1 MKKGIAVLLAA
12 LMLAGVWLVGCGER
26 NPDEL
31 WAAAKEN
38 IVTTKSARLH
48 MTMDM
53 AFDLQG
59 ETTSMTMKM
68 EEACTQDPLSA
79 EVNMTMDMGGLGKMD
94 TTMYLVQEDGEYVNY
109 MKMSGGILGDED
121 VGWSRSTID
130 MTDLAQYNAMDSA
143 KLYLDVLNTFQ
154 PAGKEAIGSYNTI
167 RYDGKVTG
175 KDINKML
182 DTLGDNVSTLLSTS
196 SDTSTMADL
205 FDSLDGIPM
214 SVWIDQKTALP
225 VRYEMDLSGMVNQL
239 MDKMIDALVSLS
251 SETVDFQVSKARV
264 TVECSD
270 YNAVAPI
277 TVPQEALDSAQDEG
291 ADAA

>member
-12 LMLAGVWLVGCGER
+12 LMLASVWLVGCGER

-48 MTMDM
+48 MTTDM

-79 EVNMTMDMGGLGKMD
+79 EVTMTMDMGGLGKMD
-94 TTMYLVQEDGEYVNY
+94 TTMYLVQEGKEYVSY
-109 MKMSGGILGDED
+109 TKVSGGILGGED
-121 VGWSRSTID
+121 VGWSQSTID
-130 MTDLAQYNAMDSA
+130 VTDLKQYNA
-143 KLYLDVLNTFQ
+143 KLYLDVLNSFQ
-154 PAGKEAIGSYNTI
+154 SAGKEAIGSYNTI

-175 KDINKML
+175 QDISKML
-182 DTLGDNVSTLLSTS
+182 DTLGDNVSSMLSTA
-196 SDTSTMADL
+196 DTSTMADL
-205 FDSLDGIPM
+205 FSQLDGIPM

-239 MDKMIDALVSLS
+239 MRTMINALSSLS
-251 SETVDFQVSKARV
+251 SEAVDFQVSKARV

-277 TVPQEALDSAQDEG
+277 TVPQEVLDAATSKS

>member
-1 MKKGIAVLLAA
+1 MKKGIAVLLTA
-12 LMLAGVWLVGCGER
+12 LMLASVWLVGCGER

-68 EEACTQDPLSA
+68 DEACTQDPLSA

-94 TTMYLVQEDGEYVNY
+94 TTMYLVQEGKEYVSY
-109 MKMSGGILGDED
+109 TKVSGGILGDED
-121 VGWSRSTID
+121 VGWNQSTID
-130 MTDLAQYNAMDSA
+130 VTDLKQYNAMDNA
-143 KLYLDVLNTFQ
+143 KLYLDVLNSFQ
-154 PAGKEAIGSYNTI
+154 SAGKEAIGSYNTI

-175 KDINKML
+175 QDISKML
-182 DTLGDNVSTLLSTS
+182 DTLGDNVSSMLSTA
-196 SDTSTMADL
+196 DTSTMADL
-205 FDSLDGIPM
+205 FSQLDGIPM

-239 MDKMIDALVSLS
+239 MRTMINALSSLS
-251 SETVDFQVSKARV
+251 SEAVDFQVSKARV

-277 TVPQEALDSAQDEG
+277 TVPQEVLDAATSKS

>member
-1 MKKGIAVLLAA
+1 
-12 LMLAGVWLVGCGER
+12 MLASVWLVGCGER

-94 TTMYLVQEDGEYVNY
+94 TTMYLVQEGKEYVSY
-109 MKMSGGILGDED
+109 TKVSGGILGDED
-121 VGWSRSTID
+121 VGWSQSTID
-130 MTDLAQYNAMDSA
+130 VTDLKQYNAMDNA
-143 KLYLDVLNTFQ
+143 KLYLDVLNSFQ
-154 PAGKEAIGSYNTI
+154 SAGKEAIGSYNTI

-175 KDINKML
+175 QDISKML
-182 DTLGDNVSTLLSTS
+182 DTLGDNVSSMLSTA
-196 SDTSTMADL
+196 DASTMADL
-205 FDSLDGIPM
+205 FSQLDGIPM

-239 MDKMIDALVSLS
+239 MRTMINALSSLS
-251 SETVDFQVSKARV
+251 SEAVDFQVSKARV

-277 TVPQEALDSAQDEG
+277 TVPQEVLDAATSKS

>member
-12 LMLAGVWLVGCGER
+12 LMLASVWLVGCGER

-38 IVTTKSARLH
+38 IVTTKSARRH
-48 MTMDM
+48 RTTDM

-79 EVNMTMDMGGLGKMD
+79 EVTMTMDMGSLGKMD
-94 TTMYLVQEDGEYVNY
+94 TTMYLVQEGKEYVSY
-109 MKMSGGILGDED
+109 TKVSGGILGDED
-121 VGWSRSTID
+121 VGWSQSTID
-130 MTDLAQYNAMDSA
+130 VTDLKQYNAMDNA
-143 KLYLDVLNTFQ
+143 KLYLDVLNSFQ
-154 PAGKEAIGSYNTI
+154 SAGKEAIGSYNTI

-175 KDINKML
+175 QDISKML
-182 DTLGDNVSTLLSTS
+182 DTLGDNVSSMLSTS
-196 SDTSTMADL
+196 DASTMADL
-205 FDSLDGIPM
+205 FSQLDGIPM

-239 MDKMIDALVSLS
+239 MRTMINALSSLS
-251 SETVDFQVSKARV
+251 SEAVDFQVSKARV

-277 TVPQEALDSAQDEG
+277 TVPQEVLDAATSKS

>member
-12 LMLAGVWLVGCGER
+12 LMLASVWLVGCGER
-26 NPDEL
+26 SPEEL
-31 WAAAKEN
+31 WATAKEN
-38 IVTTKSARLH
+38 IVTAKSARLH

-68 EEACTQDPLSA
+68 DEACTQDPLSA

-94 TTMYLVQEDGEYVNY
+94 TTMYLVQEGKEYVSY
-109 MKMSGGILGDED
+109 TKVSGGILGDED
-121 VGWSRSTID
+121 VGWSQSTID
-130 MTDLAQYNAMDSA
+130 VTDLKQYNAMDNA
-143 KLYLDVLNTFQ
+143 KLYLDVLNSFQ
-154 PAGKEAIGSYNTI
+154 SAGKEAIGSYNTI

-175 KDINKML
+175 QDISKML
-182 DTLGDNVSTLLSTS
+182 DTLGDNVSSMLSTA
-196 SDTSTMADL
+196 DASTMADL
-205 FDSLDGIPM
+205 FSQLDGIPM

-225 VRYEMDLSGMVNQL
+225 VRYEMDLSSMVNEL
-239 MDKMIDALVSLS
+239 MSTMIDALGSLS
-251 SETVDFQVSKARV
+251 SEAVDFQVRKARV

-277 TVPQEALDSAQDEG
+277 TVPQEVLDAATSKS

>member
-12 LMLAGVWLVGCGER
+12 LMLASVWLVGCGER
-26 NPDEL
+26 SPEEL
-31 WAAAKEN
+31 WATAKEN
-38 IVTTKSARLH
+38 IVTAKSARLH

-68 EEACTQDPLSA
+68 DEACTQDPLSA

-94 TTMYLVQEDGEYVNY
+94 TTMYLVQEGKEYVSY
-109 MKMSGGILGDED
+109 TKVSGGILGDED
-121 VGWSRSTID
+121 VGWSQSTID
-130 MTDLAQYNAMDSA
+130 VTDLKQYNAMDNA
-143 KLYLDVLNTFQ
+143 KLYLDVLNSFQ
-154 PAGKEAIGSYNTI
+154 SAGKEAIGSYNTI

-175 KDINKML
+175 QDISKML
-182 DTLGDNVSTLLSTS
+182 DTLGDNVSSMLSP
-196 SDTSTMADL
+196 SDASTMADL
-205 FDSLDGIPM
+205 FSQLDGIPM

-239 MDKMIDALVSLS
+239 MSTMINALSSLS
-251 SETVDFQVSKARV
+251 SEAVDFQVSKARV

-277 TVPQEALDSAQDEG
+277 TVPQEVLDAATSKS

>member
-12 LMLAGVWLVGCGER
+12 LMLASVWLVGCGER
-26 NPDEL
+26 SPEEL
-31 WAAAKEN
+31 WATAKEN
-38 IVTTKSARLH
+38 IVTAKSVRLH

-68 EEACTQDPLSA
+68 DEACTQDPLSA

-94 TTMYLVQEDGEYVNY
+94 TTMYLVQEGKEYVSY
-109 MKMSGGILGDED
+109 TKVSGGILDDED
-121 VGWSRSTID
+121 VGWSQSTID
-130 MTDLAQYNAMDSA
+130 VTDLKQYNAMDNA
-143 KLYLDVLNTFQ
+143 KLYLDVLNSFQ
-154 PAGKEAIGSYNTI
+154 SAGKEAIGSYNTI

-175 KDINKML
+175 QDISKML
-182 DTLGDNVSTLLSTS
+182 DTLGDNVSSMLSTS
-196 SDTSTMADL
+196 DASTMADL
-205 FDSLDGIPM
+205 FSQLDGIPM

-239 MDKMIDALVSLS
+239 MRTMINALSSLS
-251 SETVDFQVSKARV
+251 SEAVDFQVSKARV

-277 TVPQEALDSAQDEG
+277 TVPQEVLDAATSKS

>member
-12 LMLAGVWLVGCGER
+12 LMLASVWLVGCGER
-26 NPDEL
+26 SPEEL
-31 WAAAKEN
+31 WATAKEN
-38 IVTTKSARLH
+38 IVTAKSARLH

-68 EEACTQDPLSA
+68 DEACTQDPLSA

-94 TTMYLVQEDGEYVNY
+94 TTMYLVQEGKEYVSY
-109 MKMSGGILGDED
+109 TKVSGGILGDED
-121 VGWSRSTID
+121 VGWSQSTID
-130 MTDLAQYNAMDSA
+130 VTDLKQYNAMDNA
-143 KLYLDVLNTFQ
+143 KLYLDVLNSFQ
-154 PAGKEAIGSYNTI
+154 SAGKEAIGSYNTI

-175 KDINKML
+175 QDISKML
-182 DTLGDNVSTLLSTS
+182 DTLGDNVSSMLSTA
-196 SDTSTMADL
+196 DASTMADL
-205 FDSLDGIPM
+205 FSQLDGIPM

-239 MDKMIDALVSLS
+239 MRTMINALGSLS
-251 SETVDFQVSKARV
+251 SEAVDFQVNKARV

-277 TVPQEALDSAQDEG
+277 TVPQEVLDAATSES

>member
-12 LMLAGVWLVGCGER
+12 LMLASVWLVGCGER

-94 TTMYLVQEDGEYVNY
+94 TTMYLVQEGKEYVSY
-109 MKMSGGILGDED
+109 TKVSGGILDDQD
-121 VGWSRSTID
+121 VGWSQSTID
-130 MTDLAQYNAMDSA
+130 VTDLKQYNAMDNA
-143 KLYLDVLNTFQ
+143 KLYLDVLNSFQ
-154 PAGKEAIGSYNTI
+154 SAGKEAIGSYNTI

-175 KDINKML
+175 QDISKML
-182 DTLGDNVSTLLSTS
+182 DTLGDNVSSMLSTA
-196 SDTSTMADL
+196 DTSTMADL
-205 FDSLDGIPM
+205 LDGIPM

-239 MDKMIDALVSLS
+239 MRTMINALSSLS
-251 SETVDFQVSKARV
+251 SEAVDFQVSKARV

-277 TVPQEALDSAQDEG
+277 TVPQEVLDAATSKS

>member
-12 LMLAGVWLVGCGER
+12 LMLASVWLVGCGER

-48 MTMDM
+48 MTKDM

-79 EVNMTMDMGGLGKMD
+79 EVTMTMDMGSLGKMD
-94 TTMYLVQEDGEYVNY
+94 TTMYLVQEGKEYVSY
-109 MKMSGGILGDED
+109 TKVSGGILGDED
-121 VGWSRSTID
+121 VGWSQSTID
-130 MTDLAQYNAMDSA
+130 VTDLKQYNAMDNA
-143 KLYLDVLNTFQ
+143 KLYLDVLNSFQ
-154 PAGKEAIGSYNTI
+154 SAGKEAIGSYNTI

-175 KDINKML
+175 QDISKML
-182 DTLGDNVSTLLSTS
+182 DTLGDNVSSMLSTA
-196 SDTSTMADL
+196 DASTMADL
-205 FDSLDGIPM
+205 FSQLDGIPM

-239 MDKMIDALVSLS
+239 MRTMINALSSLS
-251 SETVDFQVSKARV
+251 SEAVDFQVSKARV

-277 TVPQEALDSAQDEG
+277 TVPQEVLDAATSKS

>member
-12 LMLAGVWLVGCGER
+12 LMLASVWLVGCGER

-68 EEACTQDPLSA
+68 DEACTQDPLSA

-94 TTMYLVQEDGEYVNY
+94 TTMYLVQEGKEYVSY
-109 MKMSGGILGDED
+109 TKVSGGILGGED
-121 VGWSRSTID
+121 VGWSQSTID
-130 MTDLAQYNAMDSA
+130 VTDLKQYNAMDNA
-143 KLYLDVLNTFQ
+143 KLYLDVLNSFQ
-154 PAGKEAIGSYNTI
+154 SAGKEAIGSYNTI

-175 KDINKML
+175 QDISKML
-182 DTLGDNVSTLLSTS
+182 DTLGDNVSSMLSTA
-196 SDTSTMADL
+196 DASTMADL
-205 FDSLDGIPM
+205 FSQLDGIPM

-239 MDKMIDALVSLS
+239 MRTMINALSSLS
-251 SETVDFQVSKARV
+251 SEAVDFQVSKARV

-277 TVPQEALDSAQDEG
+277 TVPQEVLDAATSKS

>member
-12 LMLAGVWLVGCGER
+12 LMLASVWLVGCGER
-26 NPDEL
+26 SPEEL
-31 WAAAKEN
+31 WATAKEN

-94 TTMYLVQEDGEYVNY
+94 TTMYLVQEGKEYVSY
-109 MKMSGGILGDED
+109 TKVSGGILGDED
-121 VGWSRSTID
+121 VGWSQSTID
-130 MTDLAQYNAMDSA
+130 VTDLKQYNAMDNA
-143 KLYLDVLNTFQ
+143 KLYLDVLNSFQ
-154 PAGKEAIGSYNTI
+154 SAGKEAIGSYNTI

-175 KDINKML
+175 QDISKML
-182 DTLGDNVSTLLSTS
+182 DTLGDNVSSMLSTA
-196 SDTSTMADL
+196 DTSTMADL
-205 FDSLDGIPM
+205 FSQLDGIPM

-239 MDKMIDALVSLS
+239 MRTMINALSSLS
-251 SETVDFQVSKARV
+251 SEAVDFQVSKARV

-277 TVPQEALDSAQDEG
+277 TVPQEVLDAATSKS

>member
-12 LMLAGVWLVGCGER
+12 LMLASVWLVGCGER
-26 NPDEL
+26 SPEEL
-31 WAAAKEN
+31 WATAKEN
-38 IVTTKSARLH
+38 IVTAKSARLH

-68 EEACTQDPLSA
+68 DEACTQDPLSA

-94 TTMYLVQEDGEYVNY
+94 TTMYLVQEGKEYVSY
-109 MKMSGGILGDED
+109 TKVSGGILDDED
-121 VGWSRSTID
+121 VGWSQSTID
-130 MTDLAQYNAMDSA
+130 VTDLKQYNAMDNA
-143 KLYLDVLNTFQ
+143 KLYLDVLNSFQ
-154 PAGKEAIGSYNTI
+154 SAGKEAIGSYNTI

-175 KDINKML
+175 QDISKML
-182 DTLGDNVSTLLSTS
+182 DTLGDNVSSMLSTA
-196 SDTSTMADL
+196 DASTMADL
-205 FDSLDGIPM
+205 FSQLDGIPM

-239 MDKMIDALVSLS
+239 MRTMINALSSLS
-251 SETVDFQVSKARV
+251 SEAVDFQVSKARV

-277 TVPQEALDSAQDEG
+277 TVPQEVLDAATSKS

>member
-12 LMLAGVWLVGCGER
+12 LMLASVWLVGCGER
-26 NPDEL
+26 SPEEL

-68 EEACTQDPLSA
+68 DEACTQDPLSA

-94 TTMYLVQEDGEYVNY
+94 TTMYLVQEGKEYVSY
-109 MKMSGGILGDED
+109 TKVSGGILGDED
-121 VGWSRSTID
+121 VGWSQSTID
-130 MTDLAQYNAMDSA
+130 VTDLKQYNAMDNA
-143 KLYLDVLNTFQ
+143 KLYLDVLNSFQ
-154 PAGKEAIGSYNTI
+154 SAGKEAIGSYNTI

-175 KDINKML
+175 QDISKML
-182 DTLGDNVSTLLSTS
+182 DTLGDNVSSMLSTS
-196 SDTSTMADL
+196 DASTMADL
-205 FDSLDGIPM
+205 FSQLDGIPM

-239 MDKMIDALVSLS
+239 MRTMINALSSLS
-251 SETVDFQVSKARV
+251 SEAVDFQVSKARV

-277 TVPQEALDSAQDEG
+277 TVPQEVLDAATSKS

>member
-12 LMLAGVWLVGCGER
+12 LMLASVWLVGCGER
-26 NPDEL
+26 SPEEL
-31 WAAAKEN
+31 WATAKEN
-38 IVTTKSARLH
+38 IVTAKSARLH

-68 EEACTQDPLSA
+68 DEACTQDPLSA

-94 TTMYLVQEDGEYVNY
+94 TTMYLVQEGKEYVSY
-109 MKMSGGILGDED
+109 TKVSGGILGGED
-121 VGWSRSTID
+121 VGWSQSTID
-130 MTDLAQYNAMDSA
+130 VTDLKQYNAMDNA
-143 KLYLDVLNTFQ
+143 KLYLDVLNSFQ
-154 PAGKEAIGSYNTI
+154 SAGKEAIGSYNTI

-175 KDINKML
+175 QDISKML
-182 DTLGDNVSTLLSTS
+182 DTLGDNVSSMLSTA
-196 SDTSTMADL
+196 DASTMADL
-205 FDSLDGIPM
+205 FSQLDGIPM

-239 MDKMIDALVSLS
+239 MRTMINALSSLS
-251 SETVDFQVSKARV
+251 SEAVDFQVSKARV

-277 TVPQEALDSAQDEG
+277 TVPQEVLDAATSKS

>member
-12 LMLAGVWLVGCGER
+12 LMLASVWLVGCGER
-26 NPDEL
+26 SPEEL
-31 WAAAKEN
+31 WATAKEN

-68 EEACTQDPLSA
+68 DEACTQDPLSA
-79 EVNMTMDMGGLGKMD
+79 EVNMTMDMGSLGKMD
-94 TTMYLVQEDGEYVNY
+94 TTMYLVQEGKEYVSY
-109 MKMSGGILGDED
+109 TKVSGGILDDED
-121 VGWSRSTID
+121 VGWSQSTID
-130 MTDLAQYNAMDSA
+130 VTDLKQYNAMDNA
-143 KLYLDVLNTFQ
+143 KLYLDVLNSFQ
-154 PAGKEAIGSYNTI
+154 SAGKEAIGSYNTI

-175 KDINKML
+175 QDISKML
-182 DTLGDNVSTLLSTS
+182 DTLGDNVSSMLSTA
-196 SDTSTMADL
+196 DASTMADL
-205 FDSLDGIPM
+205 FSQLDGIPM

-239 MDKMIDALVSLS
+239 MRTMINALGSLS
-251 SETVDFQVSKARV
+251 SEAVDFQVSKARV

-277 TVPQEALDSAQDEG
+277 TVPQEVLDAATSKS

>member
-12 LMLAGVWLVGCGER
+12 LMLASVWLVGCGER

-79 EVNMTMDMGGLGKMD
+79 EVTMTMDMGSLGKMD
-94 TTMYLVQEDGEYVNY
+94 TTMYLVQEDKEYVSY
-109 MKMSGGILGDED
+109 TKVSGGILGDED
-121 VGWSRSTID
+121 VGWSQSTID
-130 MTDLAQYNAMDSA
+130 VTDLKQYNAMDNA
-143 KLYLDVLNTFQ
+143 KLYLDVLNSFQ
-154 PAGKEAIGSYNTI
+154 SAGKEAIGSYNTI

-175 KDINKML
+175 QDISKML
-182 DTLGDNVSTLLSTS
+182 DTLGDNVSSMLSTA
-196 SDTSTMADL
+196 DASTMADL
-205 FDSLDGIPM
+205 FSQLDGIPM

-239 MDKMIDALVSLS
+239 MRTMINALSSLS
-251 SETVDFQVSKARV
+251 SEAVDFQVSKARV

-277 TVPQEALDSAQDEG
+277 TVPQEVLDAATSKS

>member
-12 LMLAGVWLVGCGER
+12 LMLASVWLVGCGER
-26 NPDEL
+26 SPEEL
-31 WAAAKEN
+31 WATAKEN
-38 IVTTKSARLH
+38 IVTAKSVRLH

-68 EEACTQDPLSA
+68 DEACTQDPLSA

-94 TTMYLVQEDGEYVNY
+94 TTMYLVQEGKEYVSY
-109 MKMSGGILGDED
+109 TKVSGGILDDQD
-121 VGWSRSTID
+121 VGWSQSTID
-130 MTDLAQYNAMDSA
+130 VTDLKQYNAMDNA
-143 KLYLDVLNTFQ
+143 KLYLDVLNSFQ
-154 PAGKEAIGSYNTI
+154 SAGKEAIGSYNTI

-175 KDINKML
+175 QDISKML
-182 DTLGDNVSTLLSTS
+182 DTLGDNVSSMLSTA
-196 SDTSTMADL
+196 DASTMADL
-205 FDSLDGIPM
+205 FSQLDGIPM

-239 MDKMIDALVSLS
+239 MRTMINALSSLS
-251 SETVDFQVSKARV
+251 SEAVDFQVSKARV

-277 TVPQEALDSAQDEG
+277 TVPQEVVDAATSKS

>member
-12 LMLAGVWLVGCGER
+12 LMLASVWLVGCGER
-26 NPDEL
+26 NPEEL
-31 WAAAKEN
+31 WATAKEN
-38 IVTTKSARLH
+38 IVTAKSVRLH

-68 EEACTQDPLSA
+68 DEACTQDPLSA

-94 TTMYLVQEDGEYVNY
+94 TTMYLVQEGKEYVSY
-109 MKMSGGILGDED
+109 TKVSGGILGDED
-121 VGWSRSTID
+121 VGWSQSTID
-130 MTDLAQYNAMDSA
+130 VTDLKQYNAMDNA
-143 KLYLDVLNTFQ
+143 KLYLDVLNSFQ
-154 PAGKEAIGSYNTI
+154 SAGKEAIGSYNTI

-175 KDINKML
+175 QDISKML
-182 DTLGDNVSTLLSTS
+182 DTLGDNVSSMLSTA
-196 SDTSTMADL
+196 DTSTMADL
-205 FDSLDGIPM
+205 FSQLDGIPM

-239 MDKMIDALVSLS
+239 MRTMINALSSLS
-251 SETVDFQVSKARV
+251 SEAVDFQVSKASV

-277 TVPQEALDSAQDEG
+277 TVPQEVLDAATSKS

>member
-12 LMLAGVWLVGCGER
+12 LMLASVWLVGCGER
-26 NPDEL
+26 SPEEL
-31 WAAAKEN
+31 WATAKEN
-38 IVTTKSARLH
+38 IVTAKSVRLH

-68 EEACTQDPLSA
+68 DEACTQDPLSA

-94 TTMYLVQEDGEYVNY
+94 TTMYLVQEDKEYVSY
-109 MKMSGGILGDED
+109 TKVSGGILGDED
-121 VGWSRSTID
+121 VGWSQSTID
-130 MTDLAQYNAMDSA
+130 VTDLKQYNAMDNA
-143 KLYLDVLNTFQ
+143 KLYLDVLNSFQ
-154 PAGKEAIGSYNTI
+154 SAGKEAIGSYNTI

-175 KDINKML
+175 QDISKML
-182 DTLGDNVSTLLSTS
+182 DTLGDNVSSMLSTS
-196 SDTSTMADL
+196 DASTMADL
-205 FDSLDGIPM
+205 FSQLDGIPM

-225 VRYEMDLSGMVNQL
+225 VRYEMDLSSMVNEL
-239 MDKMIDALVSLS
+239 MSTMINALGSLS
-251 SETVDFQVSKARV
+251 SEAVDFQVSKARV

-277 TVPQEALDSAQDEG
+277 TVPQEVLDAATSKS

>member
-12 LMLAGVWLVGCGER
+12 LMLASVWLVGCGER
-26 NPDEL
+26 SPEEL
-31 WAAAKEN
+31 WATAKEN

-68 EEACTQDPLSA
+68 DEACTQDPLSA

-94 TTMYLVQEDGEYVNY
+94 TTMYLVQEGKEYVSY
-109 MKMSGGILGDED
+109 TKVSGGILGDED
-121 VGWSRSTID
+121 VGWSQSTID
-130 MTDLAQYNAMDSA
+130 VTDLKQYNAMDNA
-143 KLYLDVLNTFQ
+143 KLYLDVLNSFQ
-154 PAGKEAIGSYNTI
+154 SAGKEAIGSYNTI

-175 KDINKML
+175 QDISKML
-182 DTLGDNVSTLLSTS
+182 DTLGDNVSSMLSTS
-196 SDTSTMADL
+196 DASTMADL
-205 FDSLDGIPM
+205 FSQLDGIPM

-239 MDKMIDALVSLS
+239 MRTMINALSSLS
-251 SETVDFQVSKARV
+251 SEAVDFQVSKARV

-277 TVPQEALDSAQDEG
+277 TVPQEVLDAATSKS

>member
-12 LMLAGVWLVGCGER
+12 LMLASVWLVGCGER

-79 EVNMTMDMGGLGKMD
+79 EVNMTMDMGRLGKMD
-94 TTMYLVQEDGEYVNY
+94 TTMYLVQEGKEYVSY
-109 MKMSGGILGDED
+109 TKVSGGILGDED
-121 VGWSRSTID
+121 VGWSQSTID
-130 MTDLAQYNAMDSA
+130 VTDLKQYNAMDNA
-143 KLYLDVLNTFQ
+143 KLYLDVLNSFQ
-154 PAGKEAIGSYNTI
+154 SAGKEAIGSYNTI

-175 KDINKML
+175 QDISKML
-182 DTLGDNVSTLLSTS
+182 DTLGDNVSSMLSTA
-196 SDTSTMADL
+196 DASTMADL
-205 FDSLDGIPM
+205 FSQLDGIPM

-239 MDKMIDALVSLS
+239 MRTMINALGSLS
-251 SETVDFQVSKARV
+251 SEAVDFQVSKARV

-277 TVPQEALDSAQDEG
+277 TVPQEVLDAATSKS

>member
-12 LMLAGVWLVGCGER
+12 LMLASVWLVGCGER
-26 NPDEL
+26 SPEEL
-31 WAAAKEN
+31 WATAKEN
-38 IVTTKSARLH
+38 IVTAKSARLH

-79 EVNMTMDMGGLGKMD
+79 EVNMTMDMGSLGKMD
-94 TTMYLVQEDGEYVNY
+94 TTMYLVQEGKEYVSY
-109 MKMSGGILGDED
+109 TKVSGGILGDED
-121 VGWSRSTID
+121 VGWSQSTID
-130 MTDLAQYNAMDSA
+130 VTDLKQYNAMDNA
-143 KLYLDVLNTFQ
+143 KLYLDVLNSFQ
-154 PAGKEAIGSYNTI
+154 SAGKEAIGSYNTI

-175 KDINKML
+175 QDISKML
-182 DTLGDNVSTLLSTS
+182 DTLGDNVSSMLSTA
-196 SDTSTMADL
+196 DASTMADL
-205 FDSLDGIPM
+205 FSQLDGIPM

-239 MDKMIDALVSLS
+239 MRTMINALSSLS
-251 SETVDFQVSKARV
+251 SEAVDFQVSKARV

-277 TVPQEALDSAQDEG
+277 TVPQEVLDAATSKS

>member
-12 LMLAGVWLVGCGER
+12 LMLASVWLVGCGER
-26 NPDEL
+26 SPEEL
-31 WAAAKEN
+31 WATAKEN
-38 IVTTKSARLH
+38 IVTAKSARLH

-68 EEACTQDPLSA
+68 DEACTQDPLSA

-94 TTMYLVQEDGEYVNY
+94 TTMYLVQEGKEYVSY
-109 MKMSGGILGDED
+109 TKVSGGILGGED
-121 VGWSRSTID
+121 VGWSQSTID
-130 MTDLAQYNAMDSA
+130 VTDLKQYNAMDNA
-143 KLYLDVLNTFQ
+143 KLYLDVLNSFQ
-154 PAGKEAIGSYNTI
+154 SAGKEAIGSYNTI

-175 KDINKML
+175 QDISKML
-182 DTLGDNVSTLLSTS
+182 DTLGDNVSSMLSTS
-196 SDTSTMADL
+196 DASTMADL
-205 FDSLDGIPM
+205 FSQLDGIPM

-239 MDKMIDALVSLS
+239 MRTMINALSSLS
-251 SETVDFQVSKARV
+251 SEAVDFQVSKARV

-277 TVPQEALDSAQDEG
+277 TVPQEVLDAATSKS

>member
-12 LMLAGVWLVGCGER
+12 LMLASVWLVGCGER
-26 NPDEL
+26 SPEEL
-31 WAAAKEN
+31 WATAKEN
-38 IVTTKSARLH
+38 IVTAKSARLH

-68 EEACTQDPLSA
+68 DEACTQDPLSA
-79 EVNMTMDMGGLGKMD
+79 EVNMTMDMGSLGKMD
-94 TTMYLVQEDGEYVNY
+94 TTMYLVQEGKEYVSY
-109 MKMSGGILGDED
+109 TKVSGGILGDED
-121 VGWSRSTID
+121 VGWSQSTID
-130 MTDLAQYNAMDSA
+130 VTDLKQYNAMDNA
-143 KLYLDVLNTFQ
+143 KLYLDVLNSFQ
-154 PAGKEAIGSYNTI
+154 SAGKEAIGSYNTI

-175 KDINKML
+175 QDISKML
-182 DTLGDNVSTLLSTS
+182 DTLGDNVSSMLSTA
-196 SDTSTMADL
+196 DASTMADL
-205 FDSLDGIPM
+205 FSQLDGIPM

-225 VRYEMDLSGMVNQL
+225 VRYEMDLSDMVNQL
-239 MDKMIDALVSLS
+239 MSTMINALGSLS
-251 SETVDFQVSKARV
+251 SEAVDFQVSKARV

-277 TVPQEALDSAQDEG
+277 TVPQEVLDAATSKS

>member
-12 LMLAGVWLVGCGER
+12 LMLASVWLVGCGER

-94 TTMYLVQEDGEYVNY
+94 TTMYLVQEGKEYVSY
-109 MKMSGGILGDED
+109 TKVSGGILDDQD
-121 VGWSRSTID
+121 VGWSQSTID
-130 MTDLAQYNAMDSA
+130 VTDLKQYNAMDNA
-143 KLYLDVLNTFQ
+143 KLYLDVLNSFQ
-154 PAGKEAIGSYNTI
+154 SAGKEAIGSYNTI

-175 KDINKML
+175 QDISKML
-182 DTLGDNVSTLLSTS
+182 DTLGDNVSSMLSTA
-196 SDTSTMADL
+196 DTSTMADL
-205 FDSLDGIPM
+205 FSQLDGIPM

-239 MDKMIDALVSLS
+239 MRTMINALSSLS
-251 SETVDFQVSKARV
+251 SEAVDFQVSKARV

-277 TVPQEALDSAQDEG
+277 TVPQEVLDAATSKS

>member
-12 LMLAGVWLVGCGER
+12 LMLASVWLVGCGER
-26 NPDEL
+26 SPEEL

-38 IVTTKSARLH
+38 IVTAKSARLH

-68 EEACTQDPLSA
+68 DEACTQDPLSA

-94 TTMYLVQEDGEYVNY
+94 TTMYLVQEGKEYVSY
-109 MKMSGGILGDED
+109 TKVSGGILGDED
-121 VGWSRSTID
+121 VGWSQSTID
-130 MTDLAQYNAMDSA
+130 VTDLKQYNAMDNA
-143 KLYLDVLNTFQ
+143 KLYLDVLNSFQ
-154 PAGKEAIGSYNTI
+154 SAGKEAIGSYNTI

-175 KDINKML
+175 QDISKML
-182 DTLGDNVSTLLSTS
+182 DTLGDNVSSMLSTS
-196 SDTSTMADL
+196 DASTMADL
-205 FDSLDGIPM
+205 FSQLDGIPM

-239 MDKMIDALVSLS
+239 MRTMINALSSLS
-251 SETVDFQVSKARV
+251 SEAVDFQVSKARV

-277 TVPQEALDSAQDEG
+277 TVPQEVLDAATSKS

>member
-12 LMLAGVWLVGCGER
+12 LMLASVWLVGCGER
-26 NPDEL
+26 SPEEL
-31 WAAAKEN
+31 WATAKEN
-38 IVTTKSARLH
+38 IVTAKSARLH

-68 EEACTQDPLSA
+68 DEACTQDPLSA

-94 TTMYLVQEDGEYVNY
+94 TTMYLVQEGKEYVSY
-109 MKMSGGILGDED
+109 TKVSGGILGDED
-121 VGWSRSTID
+121 VGWSQSTID
-130 MTDLAQYNAMDSA
+130 VTDLKQYNAMDNA
-143 KLYLDVLNTFQ
+143 KLYLDVLNSFQ
-154 PAGKEAIGSYNTI
+154 SAGKEAIGSYNTI

-175 KDINKML
+175 QDISKML
-182 DTLGDNVSTLLSTS
+182 DTLGDNVSSMLSTA
-196 SDTSTMADL
+196 DASTMADL
-205 FDSLDGIPM
+205 FSQLDGIPM

-239 MDKMIDALVSLS
+239 MRTMINALGSLS
-251 SETVDFQVSKARV
+251 SEAVDFQVRKARV

-277 TVPQEALDSAQDEG
+277 TVPQEVLDAATSKS

>member
-12 LMLAGVWLVGCGER
+12 LMLASVWLVGCGER
-26 NPDEL
+26 SPEEL
-31 WAAAKEN
+31 WATAKEN
-38 IVTTKSARLH
+38 IVTAKSVRLH

-68 EEACTQDPLSA
+68 DEACTQDPLSA

-94 TTMYLVQEDGEYVNY
+94 TTMYLVQEGKEYVSY
-109 MKMSGGILGDED
+109 TKVSGGILGDED
-121 VGWSRSTID
+121 VGWSQSTID
-130 MTDLAQYNAMDSA
+130 VTDLKQYNAMDNA
-143 KLYLDVLNTFQ
+143 KLYLDVLNSFQ
-154 PAGKEAIGSYNTI
+154 SAGKEAIGSYNTI

-175 KDINKML
+175 QDISKML
-182 DTLGDNVSTLLSTS
+182 DTLGDNVSSMLSTA
-196 SDTSTMADL
+196 DTSTMADL
-205 FDSLDGIPM
+205 FSQLDGIPM

-239 MDKMIDALVSLS
+239 MRTMINALSSLS
-251 SETVDFQVSKARV
+251 SEAVDFQVSKARV

-277 TVPQEALDSAQDEG
+277 TVPQEVLDAATSKS

>member
-12 LMLAGVWLVGCGER
+12 LMLASVWLVGCGER

-79 EVNMTMDMGGLGKMD
+79 EVTTTMDMGSLGKMD
-94 TTMYLVQEDGEYVNY
+94 TTMYLVQEGKEYVSY
-109 MKMSGGILGDED
+109 TKVSGGILGGED
-121 VGWSRSTID
+121 VGWSQSTID
-130 MTDLAQYNAMDSA
+130 VTDLKQYNAMDNA
-143 KLYLDVLNTFQ
+143 KLYLDVLNSFQ
-154 PAGKEAIGSYNTI
+154 SAGKEAIGSYNTI

-175 KDINKML
+175 QDISKML
-182 DTLGDNVSTLLSTS
+182 DTLGDNVSSMLSTS
-196 SDTSTMADL
+196 DASTMADL
-205 FDSLDGIPM
+205 FSQLDGIPM

-239 MDKMIDALVSLS
+239 MRTMINALSSLS
-251 SETVDFQVSKARV
+251 SEAVDFQVSKARV

-277 TVPQEALDSAQDEG
+277 TVPQEVLDAATSKS

>member
-12 LMLAGVWLVGCGER
+12 LMLASVWLVGCGER

-79 EVNMTMDMGGLGKMD
+79 EVNMTMDMGRLGKMD
-94 TTMYLVQEDGEYVNY
+94 TTMYLVQEGKEYVSY
-109 MKMSGGILGDED
+109 TKVSGGILGDED
-121 VGWSRSTID
+121 VGWSQSTID
-130 MTDLAQYNAMDSA
+130 VTDLKQYNAMDNA
-143 KLYLDVLNTFQ
+143 KLYLDVLNSFQ
-154 PAGKEAIGSYNTI
+154 SAGKEAIGSYNTI

-175 KDINKML
+175 QDISKML
-182 DTLGDNVSTLLSTS
+182 DTLGDNVSSMLSTS
-196 SDTSTMADL
+196 DASTMADL
-205 FDSLDGIPM
+205 FSQLDGIPM

-239 MDKMIDALVSLS
+239 MRTMINALSSLS
-251 SETVDFQVSKARV
+251 SEAVDFQVSKARV

-277 TVPQEALDSAQDEG
+277 TVPQEVLDAATSKS

>member
-12 LMLAGVWLVGCGER
+12 LMLASVWLVGCGER
-26 NPDEL
+26 SPEEL
-31 WAAAKEN
+31 WATAKEN
-38 IVTTKSARLH
+38 IVTAKSARLH

-68 EEACTQDPLSA
+68 DEACTQDPLSA

-94 TTMYLVQEDGEYVNY
+94 TTMYLVQEGKEYVSY
-109 MKMSGGILGDED
+109 TKVSGGILGDED
-121 VGWSRSTID
+121 VGWSQSTID
-130 MTDLAQYNAMDSA
+130 VTDLKQYNAMDNA
-143 KLYLDVLNTFQ
+143 KLYLDVLNSFQ
-154 PAGKEAIGSYNTI
+154 SAGKEAIGSYNTI

-175 KDINKML
+175 QDISKML
-182 DTLGDNVSTLLSTS
+182 DTLGDNVSSMLSTA
-196 SDTSTMADL
+196 DASTMADL
-205 FDSLDGIPM
+205 FSQLDGIPM

-239 MDKMIDALVSLS
+239 MSTMINALGSLS
-251 SETVDFQVSKARV
+251 SEAVDFQVSKARV

-277 TVPQEALDSAQDEG
+277 TVPQEVLDAATDDT

>member
-12 LMLAGVWLVGCGER
+12 LMLASVWLVGCGER

-68 EEACTQDPLSA
+68 DEACTQDPLSA
-79 EVNMTMDMGGLGKMD
+79 EVTMTMDMGSLGKMD
-94 TTMYLVQEDGEYVNY
+94 TTMYLVQEGKEYVSY
-109 MKMSGGILGDED
+109 TKVSGGILGGED
-121 VGWSRSTID
+121 VGWSQSTID
-130 MTDLAQYNAMDSA
+130 VTDLKQYNAMDNA
-143 KLYLDVLNTFQ
+143 KLYLDVLNSFQ
-154 PAGKEAIGSYNTI
+154 SAGKEAIGSYNTI

-175 KDINKML
+175 QDISKML
-182 DTLGDNVSTLLSTS
+182 DTLGDNVSSMLSTA
-196 SDTSTMADL
+196 DASTMADL
-205 FDSLDGIPM
+205 FSQLDGIPM

-239 MDKMIDALVSLS
+239 MRTMINALSSLS
-251 SETVDFQVSKARV
+251 SEAVDFQVSKARV

-277 TVPQEALDSAQDEG
+277 TVPQEVLDAATSKS

>member
-12 LMLAGVWLVGCGER
+12 LMLASVWLVGCGER

-79 EVNMTMDMGGLGKMD
+79 EVNMTMDMGSLGKMD
-94 TTMYLVQEDGEYVNY
+94 TTMYLVQEGKEYVSY
-109 MKMSGGILGDED
+109 TKVSGGILGDED
-121 VGWSRSTID
+121 VGWSQSTID
-130 MTDLAQYNAMDSA
+130 VTDLKQYNAMDNA
-143 KLYLDVLNTFQ
+143 KLYLDVLNSFQ
-154 PAGKEAIGSYNTI
+154 SAGKEAIGSYNTI

-175 KDINKML
+175 QDISKML
-182 DTLGDNVSTLLSTS
+182 DTLGDNVSSMLSTA
-196 SDTSTMADL
+196 DASTMADL
-205 FDSLDGIPM
+205 FSQLDGIPM

-239 MDKMIDALVSLS
+239 MRTMINALGSLS
-251 SETVDFQVSKARV
+251 SEAVDFQVSKARV

-277 TVPQEALDSAQDEG
+277 TVPQEVLDAATSKS

>member
-143 KLYLDVLNTFQ
+143 KLYLDMLNTFQ
-154 PAGKEAIGSYNTI
+154 PAGKEAIGSHNTI

-225 VRYEMDLSGMVNQL
+225 VRYEMDMSGMVNQL